1 MLERYR
7 SALPRSEFAALE
19 AWISTLYPFQRSWL
33 FEQADQALC
42 LKSRQIGMSHTTS
55 GLGVLWGAFHGEL
68 TTIISIGERESNEV
82 LDKAARHAGVLAG
95 LGSLMARPKS
105 RSKTEIVFS
114 SGGRVM
120 ALPSSGGRSFSGN
133 VFLDEYAYQEQAAAV
148 WDAAAAVTLLGCK
161 LRVASTPNGIGNEFH
176 KTWTHAVAADSGWAV
191 HDVPIDLAIAQGYPV
206 DIKKCWSLAKGDP
219 RLFDQ
224 LFRCKF
230 LDNEQ
235 QYIPTAAVEACSTDD
250 CNPHSAHG
258 GVTNAGLDIGK
269 TSDRTELVITRT
281 DHAGTRWV
289 VHAEGCKRTNWDDLE
304 RLAALAFSPRF
315 GCRRLCVD
323 ATGMGE
329 FPAEQ
334 LQKRYGGWRVE
345 PVKFTQQSKEDLATR
360 LYSAFTEETIR
371 IPRSDALLRDD
382 LCSIRRLVT
391 AAGNIRY
398 DAPQTDEGHGDRAWA
413 LALALHAGGN
423 GPNDKHVAGGR

>member
-1 MLERYR
+1 MLEQYR

-19 AWISTLYPFQRSWL
+19 AWVGTLYPFQREWL
-33 FEQADQALC
+33 FEPADQALC

-95 LGSLMARPKS
+95 LGSAMAKPKS
-105 RSKTEIVFS
+105 RSKTEIVFA

-176 KTWTHAVAADSGWAV
+176 KTWKHASDPKSDWAV
-191 HDVPIDLAIAQGYPV
+191 HEVPIDLAIEQGYPV

-235 QYIPTAAVEACSTDD
+235 QYIPTSAVEACSTDETRI
-250 CNPHSAHG
+250 G
-258 GVTNAGLDIGK
+258 GICNAGLDLGK

-281 DHAGTRWV
+281 DTDGIRWV
-289 VHAEGCKRTNWDDLE
+289 VYAESCKRTSWEDVD
-304 RLAALAFSPRF
+304 RLAGLAFAPRF
-315 GCRRLCVD
+315 NCRRLAVD

-334 LQKRYGGWRVE
+334 LQKKYGRWRVE
-345 PVKFTQQSKEDLATR
+345 PFKFTAQSKEELATR
-360 LYSAFTEETIR
+360 LYSAFVEQTVR
-371 IPRSDALLRDD
+371 IPRADALLRDD

-391 AAGNIRY
+391 IAGNIRY

-423 GPNDKHVAGGR
+423 GPSLKHVAGGR